1 MLGRLSAIFNSEN
14 IFFQLAAYMCLGVFL
29 MNAQSCEEACE
40 NRPINDFGDSNNL
53 AKGMLFRTVFHIP

>member
-1 MLGRLSAIFNSEN
+1 
-14 IFFQLAAYMCLGVFL
+14 

-53 AKGMLFRTVFHIP
+53 AKGMLIRTVFHIP